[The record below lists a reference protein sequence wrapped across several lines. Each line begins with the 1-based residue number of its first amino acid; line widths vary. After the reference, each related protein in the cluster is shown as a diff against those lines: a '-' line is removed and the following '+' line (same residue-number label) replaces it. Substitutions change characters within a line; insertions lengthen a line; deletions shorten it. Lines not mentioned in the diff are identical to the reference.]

1 MSNVDGLYATTD
13 IEQGV
18 VIFTQETMPDC
29 SLHRSDNPNCEIV
42 EIEDGQQA
50 IVSARDIKS
59 GEFFCVAN
67 SDDEGSTVEE
77 EEEGVD
83 DQYDE

>member
-1 MSNVDGLYATTD
+1 MSNVDGLYATND
-13 IEQGV
+13 IEEGV
-18 VIFTQETMPDC
+18 VIFTQDTMPDC

-42 EIEDGQQA
+42 ETEEGQLA

-67 SDDEGSTVEE
+67 SDDEGSEGEE
-77 EEEGVD
+77 EEEEE
-83 DQYDE
+83 DQDEK